1 MKNPPQARTTIGWED
16 NLISGSL
23 SKSPKRLKL
32 KELLN
37 SQVDTNYEEKILA
50 KKLM

>member
-1 MKNPPQARTTIGWED
+1 MKNSPRRTIGWDEHI
-16 NLISGSL
+16 ISGSL

-32 KELLN
+32 KDLLN
-37 SQVDTNYEEKILA
+37 SQVDTNYEEKLLS

>member
-1 MKNPPQARTTIGWED
+1 MRNSQGMTIRWDEP
-16 NLISGSL
+16 IGSSTL
-23 SKSPKRLKL
+23 TKSPKRLKL

-37 SQVDTNYEEKILA
+37 SQVDTNYEEKILM